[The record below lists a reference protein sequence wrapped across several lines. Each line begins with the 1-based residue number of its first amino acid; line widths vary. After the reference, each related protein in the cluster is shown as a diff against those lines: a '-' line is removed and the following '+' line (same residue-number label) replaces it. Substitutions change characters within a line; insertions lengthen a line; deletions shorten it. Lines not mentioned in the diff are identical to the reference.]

1 MILVDETRRHRSG
14 WWCHMVSD
22 RSVEELHAFASEIGL
37 RRKWFQDGPR
47 PHYDL
52 RPSKRRL
59 AVAPVPWH
67 SFLGIISA
75 RRDED
80 HDREAP

>member
-22 RSVEELHAFASEIGL
+22 RSVEELHAFALEIGL
-37 RRKWFQDGPR
+37 RRRWFQDGPR

-59 AVAPVPWH
+59 ALAKGAKEVNTRLLVRRM
-67 SFLGIISA
+67 A
-75 RRDED
+75 RD
-80 HDREAP
+80 

>member
-1 MILVDETRRHRSG
+1 
-14 WWCHMVSD
+14 MVSD

-37 RRKWFQDGPR
+37 KRRWFQDGPR

-59 AVAPVPWH
+59 AVTKGAKEVNTRVLVRRMAH
-67 SFLGIISA
+67 S
-75 RRDED
+75 
-80 HDREAP
+80 

>member
-22 RSVEELHAFASEIGL
+22 RSLEELHAFASEIGL
-37 RRKWFQDGPR
+37 RRTWFQDGPR

-59 AVAPVPWH
+59 AVANGAKEVDTRV
-67 SFLGIISA
+67 LVRRMA
-75 RRDED
+75 RD
-80 HDREAP
+80 

>member
-37 RRKWFQDGPR
+37 RRRWFQDGPR

-59 AVAPVPWH
+59 AVDKGAKEVNVRVLVR
-67 SFLGIISA
+67 SMA
-75 RRDED
+75 R
-80 HDREAP
+80 A

>member
-1 MILVDETRRHRSG
+1 
-14 WWCHMVSD
+14 MVSD

-37 RRKWFQDGPR
+37 RREWFQDGKR

-59 AVAPVPWH
+59 AVSKGAVEV
-67 SFLGIISA
+67 GA
-75 RRDED
+75 RDLVKRMA
-80 HDREAP
+80 RG

>member
-14 WWCHMVSD
+14 WWCHMVSG
-22 RSVEELHAFASEIGL
+22 RSVENLHAFASEIGL
-37 RRKWFQDGPR
+37 RRRWFQDGPR

-59 AVAPVPWH
+59 AVAKGAKEVNVRV
-67 SFLGIISA
+67 LVRRMA
-75 RRDED
+75 R
-80 HDREAP
+80 A

>member
-37 RRKWFQDGPR
+37 RRIWFQDGPR

-59 AVAPVPWH
+59 AVAKGAKEVNVRV
-67 SFLGIISA
+67 LVRRMA
-75 RRDED
+75 R
-80 HDREAP
+80 A

>member
-1 MILVDETRRHRSG
+1 MILVDGIRRHRSG

-37 RRKWFQDGPR
+37 RPEWFQGGAR

-52 RPSKRRL
+52 RPSRRRVAVCKAAEEVGAREL
-59 AVAPVPWH
+59 AERM
-67 SFLGIISA
+67 A
-75 RRDED
+75 RG
-80 HDREAP
+80 

>member
-37 RRKWFQDGPR
+37 RGRWFQDGPR

-52 RPSKRRL
+52 RPSKRHL
-59 AVAPVPWH
+59 AVAKGAKEVNVRV
-67 SFLGIISA
+67 LVRRMA
-75 RRDED
+75 R
-80 HDREAP
+80 A

>member
-1 MILVDETRRHRSG
+1 MRGSVILVDETRRHRSG

-37 RRKWFQDGPR
+37 RRRWFQDGPR
-47 PHYDL
+47 PYYDL

-59 AVAPVPWH
+59 AVAKGAKEVNTRV
-67 SFLGIISA
+67 LVRRMA
-75 RRDED
+75 RF
-80 HDREAP
+80 

>member
-22 RSVEELHAFASEIGL
+22 RSVEEMHAFASEIGL
-37 RRKWFQDGPR
+37 RRRWFQDGPR

-59 AVAPVPWH
+59 AVAKGAMEVNTRV
-67 SFLGIISA
+67 IVRRMA
-75 RRDED
+75 RD
-80 HDREAP
+80 

>member
-14 WWCHMVSD
+14 WWCHMASD
-22 RSVEELHAFASEIGL
+22 RSVEELHVFASEIGL
-37 RRKWFQDGPR
+37 RRRWFQDGPR

-59 AVAPVPWH
+59 AVAKGAKEVNVRVLVR
-67 SFLGIISA
+67 SMA
-75 RRDED
+75 RS
-80 HDREAP
+80 

>member
-1 MILVDETRRHRSG
+1 MILVDDVRRYRSG

-37 RRKWFQDGPR
+37 RRRWFQGGPR

-52 RPSKRRL
+52 RPSRRRVAVSKGAEEVGARELVKRM
-59 AVAPVPWH
+59 
-67 SFLGIISA
+67 A
-75 RRDED
+75 RG
-80 HDREAP
+80 

>member
-1 MILVDETRRHRSG
+1 MILVDETRHHRSG

-22 RSVEELHAFASEIGL
+22 RSVEEMHAFASEIGL
-37 RRKWFQDGPR
+37 RRRWFQDGPR

-59 AVAPVPWH
+59 AVAKGAMEVNTRV
-67 SFLGIISA
+67 LVRRMA
-75 RRDED
+75 R
-80 HDREAP
+80 A

>member
-1 MILVDETRRHRSG
+1 MILVDETRRHRLG

-37 RRKWFQDGPR
+37 RRRWFQDGPR

-59 AVAPVPWH
+59 AVAKGAKEVNVRV
-67 SFLGIISA
+67 LVRRMA
-75 RRDED
+75 RD
-80 HDREAP
+80 

>member
-37 RRKWFQDGPR
+37 RRRWFQDGLR

-59 AVAPVPWH
+59 AVAKGAKEVNVRV
-67 SFLGIISA
+67 LVRRMA
-75 RRDED
+75 R
-80 HDREAP
+80 A

>member
-1 MILVDETRRHRSG
+1 MILVDDIRRYRSG

-37 RRKWFQDGPR
+37 RREWFQGGSRR

-52 RPSKRRL
+52 RPSRRRVAVSRGAEEVNVRDLVKRM
-59 AVAPVPWH
+59 
-67 SFLGIISA
+67 A
-75 RRDED
+75 RN
-80 HDREAP
+80 